1 MPKTLP
7 AAKPVAENTP
17 VTEKK
22 PILLAAGGTGG
33 HLFPAEALAEALVLR
48 GEQVELVTD
57 TRVESWVERFPGD
70 VNTITAGTVTGT
82 GIGAKI
88 RGALKLLVGLKQAY
102 ALLGRIKP
110 KVVVGFGGYPTVPP
124 LLAARLRGIPTLIH
138 EGNAV
143 MGRANRFLAPK
154 VDRIATGFPL
164 RDNLF
169 PDKTE
174 VTGNPVRKPVLVA
187 AKVDYPP
194 LNEASPIRILVFG
207 GSQGARVMSDVVP
220 NAIQN
225 LPEALRKRI
234 HITQQARDEDVFRV
248 TKLYEKMGVPHVV
261 EHFFSDLPQR
271 IAESHLVIGRAGAST
286 VSELAVIGRPSI
298 LVPLPGA
305 LDQDQA
311 ANGEVLAKAGAAI
324 VIAQPAF
331 KPTAL
336 ADLLVKL
343 AGEPALLTGMAATAK
358 HLGMSDA
365 ASRLAS
371 EVLSISRSA

>member
-1 MPKTLP
+1 MPDTLSGSSRQP
-7 AAKPVAENTP
+7 SR
-17 VTEKK
+17 

-33 HLFPAEALAEALVLR
+33 HLFPAEALAEALTLR
-48 GEQVELVTD
+48 GERVELVTD
-57 TRVESWVERFPGD
+57 TRVESWVERFPGE
-70 VNTITAGTVTGT
+70 VHTIIAGTVTGT
-82 GIGAKI
+82 GLGAKI
-88 RGALKLLVGLKQAY
+88 RGAFRLLIGLKQAY
-102 ALLGRIKP
+102 MLMGRLRP

-154 VDRIATGFPL
+154 VSRIATGFPL

-169 PDKTE
+169 PDKTD
-174 VTGNPVRKPVLVA
+174 VTGNPVRKPVLIA
-187 AKVDYPP
+187 AKGDYP
-194 LNEASPIRILVFG
+194 LLTGTSPIRILVFG

-225 LPEALRKRI
+225 LPEGLRTRI
-234 HITQQARDEDVFRV
+234 HITQQARDEDVLRV
-248 TKLYEKMGVPHVV
+248 TKLYEKMGVPHAV
-261 EHFFSDLPQR
+261 EAFFADLPQR
-271 IAESHLVIGRAGAST
+271 IAESHLIIGRAGAST
-286 VSELAVIGRPSI
+286 VSELAVIGRPSV

-311 ANGEVLAKAGAAI
+311 ANGAVLASAGAAI
-324 VIAQPAF
+324 VIAQAAF
-331 KPTAL
+331 KPNAL

-343 AGEPALLTGMAATAK
+343 TGEPALLAGMAASAK
-358 HLGMSDA
+358 QLGVPDA

-371 EVLSISRSA
+371 EVLSISRPA

>member
-1 MPKTLP
+1 MPEKAAMSEKTLP
-7 AAKPVAENTP
+7 ETKR
-17 VTEKK
+17 

-33 HLFPAEALAEALVLR
+33 HLFPAEALAEVLTHR
-48 GEQVELVTD
+48 GEMVELVTD

-70 VNTITAGTVTGT
+70 VHTITAGTVTGSDVLS
-82 GIGAKI
+82 KL
-88 RGALKLLVGLKQAY
+88 RGAWRLLMGLKQAH
-102 ALLGRIKP
+102 ALLGRINP

-124 LLAARLRGIPTLIH
+124 ILAARFKGIPTIIH

-154 VDRIATGFPL
+154 VNRIATGFPL
-164 RDNLF
+164 KTDAF
-169 PDKTE
+169 PEKTV
-174 VTGNPVRKPVLVA
+174 VTGNPVRKPVLHA
-187 AKVDYPP
+187 AENPYPH
-194 LNEASPIRILVFG
+194 LSPTGPVRLLVFG

-248 TKLYEKMGVPHVV
+248 TKLYEKMGVHHVV

-286 VSELAVIGRPSI
+286 VSELGVIGRPGI

-311 ANGEVLAKAGAAI
+311 ANGDVLAKAGAAI
-324 VIAQPAF
+324 VIAQSAF
-331 KPTAL
+331 TPKAL
-336 ADLLVKL
+336 ADLLEKL
-343 AGEPALLTGMAATAK
+343 ADDPVMLAGMATNARRV
-358 HLGMSDA
+358 GVPDA
-365 ASRLAS
+365 ASRLAT
-371 EVLSISRSA
+371 EVLSILHPA